1 MQEPMKKFDH
11 SAIGERFVNELLSES
26 HEELYHHGIKGM
38 KWGVRRFQNK
48 DGTRTPAGLKRY
60 AEKAK
65 EGLRKAGE
73 KIKERRS
80 KNREEKAAENLR
92 NKPLSKLTDE
102 ELQARIARAKKEQE
116 LFNLERPLSSLNK
129 TQENLGK
136 KFLVNAGQKVIG
148 PALVDA
154 GKDLMT
160 RFLKDRVGNALGLN
174 GKEMDDALSGLKKE
188 VAELGLRK
196 QKKELTDYLDGKTN
210 SDDALSGLK
219 KEVAELGL
227 RKQKKELTDYLDGK
241 TNSDDELSKQA
252 KEWDYRKKIADGKK
266 AEIELANKTANQTKP
281 NDDTKPSD
289 ENDNQ
294 TNDKP
299 SGNKPIVSESLSQ
312 KMADEAAKYLPS
324 NSHASVSELYRKTFP
339 DEYLMTKV
347 EDLEDYRKWTK

>member
-210 SDDALSGLK
+210 SDD
-219 KEVAELGL
+219 
-227 RKQKKELTDYLDGK
+227 
-241 TNSDDELSKQA
+241 ELSKQA